1 MHLCT
6 LYILYNVHSMLASFY
21 YRLLLREDEN
31 EVLKEMLRLT
41 QQEKLQ
47 DMKLLQNLLHETRQ
61 TFNNVLKN
69 A

>member
-1 MHLCT
+1 MACT
-6 LYILYNVHSMLASFY
+6 YVHIVHSMLASFY

-69 A
+69 T